1 MAAEKKRLVHLNK
14 YQIKVLTLVLL
25 PPVIIITVMGVL
37 SSLFF
42 DQLLMAVE
50 SGSMSTMLAM
60 LSQWKINFLVGLWV
74 LLTIVILWTYV
85 VSRNLLG
92 AFTRLFRE
100 LDEMI
105 AGEREVA
112 DLKARDKDDFANE
125 LLKRV
130 NLLIKKS

>member
-25 PPVIIITVMGVL
+25 PPVIITTVMGVL

-42 DQLLMAVE
+42 DQLLTAVE

-60 LSQWKINFLVGLWV
+60 LSQWKINILVGLWV
-74 LLTIVILWTYV
+74 LLTLVILWAYV

-105 AGEREVA
+105 AGKREVA
-112 DLKARDKDDFANE
+112 ELKARDKDDFANE
-125 LLKRV
+125 LLKRI
-130 NLLIKKS
+130 NILIKKP